1 MFLVTTIL
9 SFVITTGLLVFVHE
23 LGHYFCAR
31 VCGVYVQ
38 EFSIGFGKEIF
49 AFVDKN
55 LTRWKICIFPL
66 GGFVRMQHH
75 SQDSTND
82 RRSYNNQPIINRM
95 LIVLAGPAANFIFAI
110 VALTFLNNFYGKYII
125 SSVVDHVISESA
137 AEKAGI
143 MKSDIITEVA
153 GVKVRDFLDLVQVV
167 FNYPE
172 VPIELVL
179 ERDNKLMKI
188 NVVPHAKLYKLN
200 DSEVRL
206 GDLGVRG
213 KLIRIK
219 SSFIDSILESV
230 NYTFGV
236 SKLILIALWQKLTG
250 KDAIAEIVGVV
261 GIAQE
266 SSKAMCRSIDSFLLF
281 LVNLSISL
289 GVMNLLPILPL
300 DGGRFLYLVYEMI
313 VGKGSINLMV
323 YNIAMKIGIAIIV
336 FLIVIS
342 ISNDIKN
349 LLLKF

>member
-9 SFVITTGLLVFVHE
+9 SFVITTGSLVFVHE
-23 LGHYFCAR
+23 LGHYLCAR

-38 EFSIGFGKEIF
+38 EFSIGFGREIF

-55 LTRWKICIFPL
+55 LTRWKICIFPF
-66 GGFVRMQHH
+66 GGFVRMEHH
-75 SQDSTND
+75 LQDSTSD

-110 VALTFLNNFYGKYII
+110 VALTFLNSFYGKYIV

-153 GVKVRDFLDLVQVV
+153 GVKVHDFLDLVQVV

-179 ERDNKLMKI
+179 ERENKLMKI

-200 DSEVRL
+200 DSEIRL

-261 GIAQE
+261 GIAHE

-300 DGGRFLYLVYEMI
+300 DGGRFLYLIYEMI

-323 YNIAMKIGIAIIV
+323 YNIAMKIGVAIII

>member
-9 SFVITTGLLVFVHE
+9 SFVITTGLLIFVHE

-38 EFSIGFGKEIF
+38 EFSIGFGKELF
-49 AFVDKN
+49 AFIDKN

-75 SQDSTND
+75 SQDSSD
-82 RRSYNNQPIINRM
+82 RLSYNNQPIINRM

-110 VALTFLNNFYGKYII
+110 AALTFLNSFYGKYII
-125 SSVVDHVISESA
+125 SSVVDHVILESA

-188 NVVPHAKLYKLN
+188 NVVPHAKLYRLN
-200 DSEVRL
+200 DSEIRL

-266 SSKAMCRSIDSFLLF
+266 SSKAMCQSIDSFLLF

-323 YNIAMKIGIAIIV
+323 YNIAMKIGIAIII

>member
-9 SFVITTGLLVFVHE
+9 SFVITTGLLIFVHE

-31 VCGVYVQ
+31 LCGVYVQ
-38 EFSIGFGKEIF
+38 EFSIGFGKELF
-49 AFVDKN
+49 AFIDKN

-75 SQDSTND
+75 SQDSTSD

-110 VALTFLNNFYGKYII
+110 VALTFLNGFYGKYII
-125 SSVVDHVISESA
+125 SSVVDHVVSESA

-153 GVKVRDFLDLVQVV
+153 GVKVRDFLDLVHVV

-172 VPIELVL
+172 VPIELVV
-179 ERDNKLMKI
+179 ERENKLMKI
-188 NVVPHAKLYKLN
+188 NVVPHAKLYRLN
-200 DSEVRL
+200 DSEIRL

-266 SSKAMCRSIDSFLLF
+266 SSKAMCQSIDSFLLF

-323 YNIAMKIGIAIIV
+323 YNIAMKIGIAIII

>member
-9 SFVITTGLLVFVHE
+9 SFVITIGLLVFVHE

-31 VCGVYVQ
+31 LCGVYVQ

-110 VALTFLNNFYGKYII
+110 VALTFLNSFYGKYII
-125 SSVVDHVISESA
+125 SSVVDHVILESA

-153 GVKVRDFLDLVQVV
+153 GVKVRDFFDLVQVV

-179 ERDNKLMKI
+179 ERENKLMKI

-200 DSEVRL
+200 DSEIRL
-206 GDLGVRG
+206 GDLGIRG

-266 SSKAMCRSIDSFLLF
+266 SSKAMCRSIDRFLLF

-300 DGGRFLYLVYEMI
+300 DGGRFLYLIYEMI
-313 VGKGSINLMV
+313 VGKGSINLIV
-323 YNIAMKIGIAIIV
+323 YNIAMKIGVAIII

>member
-1 MFLVTTIL
+1 M
-9 SFVITTGLLVFVHE
+9 
-23 LGHYFCAR
+23 
-31 VCGVYVQ
+31 
-38 EFSIGFGKEIF
+38 
-49 AFVDKN
+49 
-55 LTRWKICIFPL
+55 
-66 GGFVRMQHH
+66 
-75 SQDSTND
+75 
-82 RRSYNNQPIINRM
+82 
-95 LIVLAGPAANFIFAI
+95 
-110 VALTFLNNFYGKYII
+110 
-125 SSVVDHVISESA
+125 
-137 AEKAGI
+137 
-143 MKSDIITEVA
+143 
-153 GVKVRDFLDLVQVV
+153 
-167 FNYPE
+167 
-172 VPIELVL
+172 
-179 ERDNKLMKI
+179 
-188 NVVPHAKLYKLN
+188 
-200 DSEVRL
+200 
-206 GDLGVRG
+206 
-213 KLIRIK
+213 IRIK

>member
-9 SFVITTGLLVFVHE
+9 SFVITIGLLVFVHE

-31 VCGVYVQ
+31 LCGVYVQ

-55 LTRWKICIFPL
+55 LTRWKICIFPF

-75 SQDSTND
+75 SQDSASD

-125 SSVVDHVISESA
+125 SSVVDHVILESA

-153 GVKVRDFLDLVQVV
+153 GVKVRNFLDLVQVV

-200 DSEVRL
+200 DSEIRL

-266 SSKAMCRSIDSFLLF
+266 SSKAMCQSIDSFLLF

-289 GVMNLLPILPL
+289 GVMNLLPIMPL
-300 DGGRFLYLVYEMI
+300 DGGRFLYLIYEMI
-313 VGKGSINLMV
+313 VGKGCINLMV
-323 YNIAMKIGIAIIV
+323 YNIAMKIGIAIII